1 MLNFYAKWIEFT
13 ILSEHA
19 LTQNK
24 STVVSSISAY
34 ELKLENRSWLWL
46 GCLTPIF
53 FFFFFRIIKYWMFH
67 VIFFKDL
74 LDVEDETKSD
84 EEEEEEEVSI
94 NNNNN

>member
-1 MLNFYAKWIEFT
+1 MLNFYAKLIEFT

-19 LTQNK
+19 LTQNR

-34 ELKLENRSWLWL
+34 ELKLENPSWLWL
-46 GCLTPIF
+46 GCLTPI
-53 FFFFFRIIKYWMFH
+53 FFFFRIIKYWMFH

-94 NNNNN
+94 HNNNN

>member
-1 MLNFYAKWIEFT
+1 MLNFYAKLIEFT

-24 STVVSSISAY
+24 CTVVSSISAY
-34 ELKLENRSWLWL
+34 ELKLENPSWLWL

-53 FFFFFRIIKYWMFH
+53 FSRIIKYWMFH

>member
-1 MLNFYAKWIEFT
+1 MN
-13 ILSEHA
+13 

-24 STVVSSISAY
+24 CTAVSSISAY
-34 ELKLENRSWLWL
+34 ELKLENPSWLWL

-53 FFFFFRIIKYWMFH
+53 FFFPYYKVLNVSCH
-67 VIFFKDL
+67 FFKDL